1 MLLQKIKLN
10 KFLYLRAHIGHN
22 TKSLNK
28 TMNSFIIGNY
38 QNTSIINSDYLL
50 WSWERISQLFN
61 NLFLIKAKFFI
72 LGTNPNI
79 PNLWLRSL
87 LDSQLNLSKAQ
98 LPSFLGY
105 IGSNWSGGL
114 LSNWNKLWLFVITS
128 FKKLSKNAKLSKKQE
143 KLLQKIIDRGNRGI
157 TPAFPDF
164 LIALSIDSTLIKEAS
179 SSRILTVGLV
189 DSNKSLDS
197 SDFNIISNDDSL
209 GILEFLFSLLD
220 KSSMSSNR
228 REQDLFYIL
237 VFKKLKK
244 LLVNG

>member
-1 MLLQKIKLN
+1 M
-10 KFLYLRAHIGHN
+10 
-22 TKSLNK
+22 
-28 TMNSFIIGNY
+28 
-38 QNTSIINSDYLL
+38 
-50 WSWERISQLFN
+50 
-61 NLFLIKAKFFI
+61 
-72 LGTNPNI
+72 
-79 PNLWLRSL
+79 
-87 LDSQLNLSKAQ
+87 
-98 LPSFLGY
+98 
-105 IGSNWSGGL
+105 
-114 LSNWNKLWLFVITS
+114 
-128 FKKLSKNAKLSKKQE
+128 SKKQE